1 MAISETVSSSLWVLQ
16 CSGQLLTLPRGKM
29 EGCVCVCWR
38 KRSKWQEER
47 HSPLS
52 TLPSQPH
59 LSPAILTPFSFST
72 PPSMCCWRIKLIN
85 RVPNRVPRER
95 VCIHT
100 RICIRTQSLTK
111 TSIQAHTIGKK
122 EAGNMRTCTHTYKD
136 VHHNMHK
143 LQYEIEFYMC
153 GNEGHHILQ
162 LWSLYDSIYGPLYG
176 PLSCTVNK
184 LKIPLSGFP

>member
-1 MAISETVSSSLWVLQ
+1 MFWPATDTAKRQ
-16 CSGQLLTLPRGKM
+16 DGG
-29 EGCVCVCWR
+29 VCVCWR

-85 RVPNRVPRER
+85 RVPRER

-100 RICIRTQSLTK
+100 RIRIRTQSLRK